1 MSSHFDNS
9 DESPLPR
16 VESARPLEGRKV
28 EVVWRGGITQ
38 IIDITPALTSKRIF
52 LQIRTDD
59 ALFATLRV
67 NEDGNAIEWSDG
79 AELSAVWL
87 ERLAPS
93 AIQNEQFREAMTQLG
108 LSLDGMAARLG
119 VSRRLVAD
127 YRKDKPIPELV
138 GLAVQQLIDR
148 QKKKAS

>member
-1 MSSHFDNS
+1 MTDDVEID
-9 DESPLPR
+9 DEAPLPR
-16 VESARPLEGRKV
+16 IESAVAVDGRKV
-28 EVVWRGGITQ
+28 LVVWRGGLQ
-38 IIDITPALTSKRIF
+38 QLIDISPALASKRIF
-52 LQIRTDD
+52 IRLRADD
-59 ALFATLRV
+59 ELFRSLRV
-67 NEDGNAIEWSDG
+67 NEDGNALEWSDG

-93 AIQNEQFREAMTQLG
+93 AIENSEFRDAMNQLG

-138 GLAVQQLIDR
+138 GLAVQQLIQR
-148 QKKKAS
+148 QKKTG